1 MLTPQEVSTHAFTKS
16 MMGGYNMAMV
26 DEFLDE
32 LTEDYTALYK
42 ENAALKAKMKVLVE
56 KVEEYRATEDSMRA
70 TLLTAQRMADSIV
83 HEAESKRDSI
93 LVQTDADIDKRKQ
106 QLQKE
111 LTALET
117 RMREGQTELKRFIIA
132 SQEICKTELAFLE
145 KLPELPLELP
155 AAEPAF
161 TPAAVQPEPA
171 PPSEPEPE
179 PETPPLAE
187 VDISAGSEYP
197 EEDPF
202 EEEEEAIDPADE
214 PTRRINLEDL
224 KFGRNY
230 TSGG

>member
-1 MLTPQEVSTHAFTKS
+1 
-16 MMGGYNMAMV
+16 
-26 DEFLDE
+26 
-32 LTEDYTALYK
+32 
-42 ENAALKAKMKVLVE
+42 
-56 KVEEYRATEDSMRA
+56 MRA

-111 LTALET
+111 LTTLET
-117 RMREGQTELKRFIIA
+117 RMREGQMELKRFILA
-132 SQEICKTELAFLE
+132 SQEICRKELAFLE
-145 KLPELPLELP
+145 KLPELPLDLP

-161 TPAAVQPEPA
+161 APAAVQPEPA
-171 PPSEPEPE
+171 PPPE

-187 VDISAGSEYP
+187 ADLSAGSEYP

-202 EEEEEAIDPADE
+202 EDEEEEAIDPADE

>member
-1 MLTPQEVSTHAFTKS
+1 
-16 MMGGYNMAMV
+16 
-26 DEFLDE
+26 
-32 LTEDYTALYK
+32 
-42 ENAALKAKMKVLVE
+42 
-56 KVEEYRATEDSMRA
+56 MRA

-132 SQEICKTELAFLE
+132 SQEICKKELAFLE

-171 PPSEPEPE
+171 PPPEPEPE

>member
-56 KVEEYRATEDSMRA
+56 KVEEYRA
-70 TLLTAQRMADSIV
+70 TAQRMADSIV

-132 SQEICKTELAFLE
+132 SQEICKKELAFLE

-171 PPSEPEPE
+171 PPPEPEPE